1 MTISIG
7 SGAGE
12 DCAVWRVPFR
22 NQCPGCGNHVCLE
35 GFKDMCGRR
44 NLTLPAGLLWDK
56 KSLIMEAVPLG
67 VDKVIELRH
76 CKRVPL
82 IS

>member
-35 GFKDMCGRR
+35 GLLGLKRTFYEVKFRFCGNTR
-44 NLTLPAGLLWDK
+44 
-56 KSLIMEAVPLG
+56 
-67 VDKVIELRH
+67 
-76 CKRVPL
+76 
-82 IS
+82 